1 MRLVVFEEVLMDVLV
16 WEDVMLEIDSLRID
30 DG

>member
-1 MRLVVFEEVLMDVLV
+1 MGLVVFEEVLVDVLV